1 MHTHSRHDYIHCA
14 WRPFKEELLVQWK
27 RLDEDDLREV
37 GRNRHLIA
45 RVIERK
51 YGVAW
56 QLAEHYLS
64 NLESHL
70 QHQPQQIA
78 A

>member
-1 MHTHSRHDYIHCA
+1 MRTPSRNDYIHCP
-14 WRPFKEELLVQWK
+14 WKPFKDELLVQWR
-27 RLDEDDLREV
+27 RLNEDDLAEA

-45 RVIERK
+45 RAIERK

-56 QLAEHYLS
+56 QLAEHYL
-64 NLESHL
+64 NRLETSL
-70 QHQPQQIA
+70 RPYSMA

>member
-1 MHTHSRHDYIHCA
+1 MTHNRYHSIHCP
-14 WRPFKEELLVQWK
+14 WHPFKEELLIQWK
-27 RLDEDDLREV
+27 RLDEDDLREA

-45 RVIERK
+45 RAIERK

-64 NLESHL
+64 SLESHL
-70 QHQPQQIA
+70 QYAPKRMA

>member
-1 MHTHSRHDYIHCA
+1 MHTHNRHDYIHCD
-14 WRPFKEELLVQWK
+14 WKPFKQELLVQWH
-27 RLDEDDLREV
+27 RLDEQDLAET

-45 RVIERK
+45 CAIERK

-64 NLESHL
+64 SLETSF
-70 QHQPQQIA
+70 QPHRMA